1 MKLSETL
8 PPPEMVAQQIAN
20 ARRERELL
28 RRLYRLSLDARA
40 ARRETEQNVHSPVD
54 DRQEGERG

>member
-1 MKLSETL
+1 MRLNETL
-8 PPPEMVAQQIAN
+8 PTPEVVARQIAD

-40 ARRETEQNVHSPVD
+40 ARRELERNERPTSGN
-54 DRQEGERG
+54 RKGGEA